1 LDNSKVGG
9 ALSFDGV
16 DDYVRVKSTPIITSG
31 DSTWIVWVKVVNP
44 SQTSANIFLSQERSY
59 LTFDYSFP
67 GKASFNVPGSDIC
80 SNTSVSSNTWYFL
93 AGVYR
98 GNQQE
103 VWINGILDKVRSGSA
118 SYMSYPVDFGRY
130 SGGYYANGLIDE
142 VRIYNRALSDAEI
155 QALYNAKK

>member
-1 LDNSKVGG
+1 
-9 ALSFDGV
+9 V

-31 DSTWIVWVKVVNP
+31 DSTWIVWVKVVNA
-44 SQTSANIFLSQERSY
+44 SQTSANIFLSQGRPY
-59 LTFDYSFP
+59 LTFDYSCP
-67 GKASFNVPGSDIC
+67 GKASFNIPQGDIC

-118 SYMSYPVDFGRY
+118 TYNSFGVYIGSFNGSSYFT
-130 SGGYYANGLIDE
+130 NGLIDE
-142 VRIYNRALSDAEI
+142 VRIYNRALSDSEI
-155 QALYNAKK
+155 QALYNATK